1 MYYTLNATTI
11 NMITRRRRDD
21 NSATDSNPRVECV
34 SAIKITDIHKTLNNK
49 KKYKRIIFYNK
60 INKKRREKKKE
71 NVYVHIRTHTRS
83 CLINIIE
90 MKKKNM

>member
-1 MYYTLNATTI
+1 MYVMYMLNATTV

-21 NSATDSNPRVECV
+21 NSATDYNPRVECV

-60 INKKRREKKKE
+60 NKKK
-71 NVYVHIRTHTRS
+71 TR
-83 CLINIIE
+83 
-90 MKKKNM
+90 